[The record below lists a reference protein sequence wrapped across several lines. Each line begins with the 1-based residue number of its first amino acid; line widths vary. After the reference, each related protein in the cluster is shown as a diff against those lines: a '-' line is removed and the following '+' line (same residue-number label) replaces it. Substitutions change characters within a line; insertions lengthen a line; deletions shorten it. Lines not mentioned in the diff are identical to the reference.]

1 MISKCVNTF
10 YIQVLLT
17 FNILTTVKGFAFE
30 NSYKF
35 FSSNIFRTTTFGVL
49 TFTSSC
55 LSATYGIGKF
65 FVTSRLRL
73 LKEWSVG
80 GVLLFMCFSSTFIL
94 RLFYTEMVF
103 FAFNYNTGW
112 LSNRLVP
119 RLAIYLVW
127 GIPSFILNLK
137 RLFATGG
144 VEKTLK
150 LLSYYPQVM
159 VAPCI
164 TFFTFEWQGPQS
176 RRNNSDVYEKGSN
189 NNQAPKH
196 ITKPSQEEVTK
207 QSGFR
212 VWTFGSLINALYM
225 LLIPSIFIIFCRPI
239 EGLVPGT
246 VDPQYQG
253 LIVFL
258 FYVLPVY
265 IFFFILIFMHFYG
278 HTCFNSIFFHNI
290 FVEKYLIHCLSF
302 DPDEGLNI

>member
-1 MISKCVNTF
+1 M
-10 YIQVLLT
+10 
-17 FNILTTVKGFAFE
+17 KGFAFK

-80 GVLLFMCFSSTFIL
+80 GVLLFMCFSSSFIL

-112 LSNRLVP
+112 LSNQLVP

-137 RLFATGG
+137 RLFVTGG

-159 VAPCI
+159 LAPCI
-164 TFFTFEWQGPQS
+164 IFFTFEWQGQQTQG
-176 RRNNSDVYEKGSN
+176 NNSVVYIKGN
-189 NNQAPKH
+189 NNNHAQKQF
-196 ITKPSQEEVTK
+196 TKPSQEEITK
-207 QSGFR
+207 QPGFR
-212 VWTFGSLINALYM
+212 VWTFGSLINALYI

-239 EGLVPGT
+239 EGLIPRN
-246 VDPQYQG
+246 VDPQYEG

-258 FYVLPVY
+258 LYVFPAY
-265 IFFFILIFMHFYG
+265 IFFFILIFTHFYG
-278 HTCFNSIFFHNI
+278 HTCFNSIFFHSSY
-290 FVEKYLIHCLSF
+290 VERYIKYSHSF
-302 DPDEGLNI
+302 DQM